1 MEGSTASPRSEQR
14 PSLSGFYHPLGY
26 PVSVVTNCA
35 AVLEAA
41 EESWGAF
48 QKLFSGDPIQL
59 RIVVDE
65 GTGNVPEAPPEYRSR
80 SGVFSITADEAN
92 AAACDL
98 MKGTGT
104 ARFAGGTVQN
114 RAQFRYYFLD
124 AMGYAMVDARMFTP
138 VHAGCVALNGQGVLL
153 CGDSG
158 AGKSSLSYACA
169 RKGWTY
175 VSDDASHL
183 LRGKVTAV
191 GFPHELRLREPAR
204 DLFPELRHRKTTR
217 RATGK
222 MSIEI
227 RTAELPGI
235 RTAPQA
241 EIRHVVF
248 LNRRPCPAQLQPYS
262 KEDGFRRMAQVL
274 TFAEG
279 DLLEAHL
286 AALRKLLTLDVLELS
301 YEDLDMAVG
310 QLLSLAERD

>member
-1 MEGSTASPRSEQR
+1 MEGSTTPLPPERLL
-14 PSLSGFYHPLGY
+14 SLSGLYHPLGY

-48 QKLFSGDPIQL
+48 QKLFSGDPIEL
-59 RIVVDE
+59 RIVVDD
-65 GTGNVPEAPPEYRSR
+65 GAINALEAPPEYRAR
-80 SGVFSITADEAN
+80 AGVFTIAADANTAT
-92 AAACDL
+92 CDL
-98 MKGTGT
+98 MQGMGT
-104 ARFAGGTVQN
+104 ARFAAATVHD
-114 RAQFRYYFLD
+114 RLHFRYYFLD
-124 AMGYAMVDARMFTP
+124 AMGYALVDARMFTP
-138 VHAGCVALNGQGVLL
+138 VHAGCVALNGRGILL

-183 LRGKVTAV
+183 IRGQLAVV

-204 DLFPELRHRKTTR
+204 DLFPELRDRKATR

-222 MSIEI
+222 MSIEL

-235 RTAPQA
+235 QTAPQA
-241 EIRHVVF
+241 DIWRVVF
-248 LNRRPCPAQLQPYS
+248 LDRRMGPARLQPYS
-262 KEDGFRRMAQVL
+262 REEGFRRMAQVL

-279 DLLEAHL
+279 DFLEAHL
-286 AALRKLLTLDVLELS
+286 AALRKLLTIEVLELS
-301 YEDLDMAVG
+301 YNDLDAAVIE
-310 QLLSLAERD
+310 LLSLVGRD